1 MNQKHDKNK
10 KHEEK
15 EEDEDSL
22 NKLNINEEYA
32 EKFKHNEKRKE
43 MEKNRN
49 KYGINFRRNE
59 EDNDNDGEED
69 LSPEESEDSEG
80 ELDNEI
86 VRDKFI
92 NTLLELKDEKETQKL
107 IENKNPIFTDDDFK
121 QKREKIHKK
130 EEEEKIEYGI
140 KDVLLENENKNN
152 DSDNEDNNSENNI
165 YSVNYKPKKIE
176 EDQTEKNDFLKAANK
191 EENDSE
197 NSDDNNDVFF
207 DNGLLLKKK
216 ANNDTF
222 VNIDEDKDNKE
233 EKENKNE
240 TPEEAE
246 EKITKMTLSEA
257 LKKSKIKTKNV
268 NMNLLEQIWGDDKK
282 LSKDERFLRNYIL
295 SEGWLDKNTTGLN
308 KNLLLIDKEDEE
320 NEDKFDAFE
329 NKYNHR
335 FEEEGGANIT
345 TYQRNIDSYRHK
357 DDTRAV
363 KRKEHE
369 KRKEEEKKKFKEEL
383 KTKKLKQAE
392 EIKEKINK
400 LERIAGTEKIGELL
414 EEFEN
419 KDFNMDEFDKKM
431 NDIFNKEYY
440 NKELDD
446 EEIEKFDAKQ
456 ERHLKL
462 EEKEENE
469 EQNNNDDNNA
479 DDNENNENELWF
491 YCDSCKKPLKE
502 GKIKYECKT
511 CEDYTLCKK
520 CFKKIGHEHQMK
532 KDIVPAGCIPPDN
545 AEELI
550 EKVEKEEEN
559 NLLKCSRCQK
569 IIVENKYYICNEDSC
584 KNLKFCMTCRGLG
597 KNIHEHKLFKFII
610 KENEESENEDNKKTK
625 KEKLEALIDEKAN
638 YNIDDVIDGELGTK
652 FHYTK
657 VTKEDSGLTDDML
670 LLLDDKV
677 LNKYLPLKK
686 ITAYNDYKMPD
697 YKKKA
702 MLYRFEKLVNKKKKE
717 LANEFE
723 AKNKNEK
730 ENEKF
735 LLGQKTKG
743 EHEDKNGNE
752 KNEIKNK
759 EGEFKNKYKKDKKKK
774 KKNEENNNNESN
786 KKEKLSKEEFKKQKR
801 FETYGL

>member
-1 MNQKHDKNK
+1 MSQKHDKFNNDSN
-10 KHEEK
+10 
-15 EEDEDSL
+15 EEDEDSI

-32 EKFKHNEKRKE
+32 ERFKHNEKRKE
-43 MEKNRN
+43 MEKNRIKYGNNFRN
-49 KYGINFRRNE
+49 KYDN
-59 EDNDNDGEED
+59 EDNENDEE

-92 NTLLELKDEKETQKL
+92 NTLLELKDDKETKKL
-107 IENKNPIFTDDDFK
+107 IENKAPIFTDEDFK

-130 EEEEKIEYGI
+130 EENEKIEYGI
-140 KDVLLENENKNN
+140 KDALLDNNENEESNNN
-152 DSDNEDNNSENNI
+152 DNKSNNSDSENNI

-176 EDQTEKNDFLKAANK
+176 EDHTEKNEFISAANK
-191 EENDSE
+191 ELNDSE
-197 NSDDNNDVFF
+197 NSDNENNEDFF
-207 DNGLLLKKK
+207 DNGLLIKKK
-216 ANNDTF
+216 TNKDNFID
-222 VNIDEDKDNKE
+222 IDEDENMNNKKEKD
-233 EKENKNE
+233 NKNE

-246 EKITKMTLSEA
+246 EKIAKMTLSEA

-268 NMNLLEQIWGDDKK
+268 NMDLLEQIWGDDKK
-282 LSKDERFLRNYIL
+282 LSKNERFLRNYIL

-320 NEDKFDAFE
+320 NDDKFDEFE

-357 DDTRAV
+357 DDTRAT

-369 KRKEEEKKKFKEEL
+369 KRKKEEKKKFKEEL

-392 EIKEKINK
+392 EIKNKINK

-419 KDFNMDEFDKKM
+419 KDFNMDEFDQKM
-431 NDIFNKEYY
+431 NEIFNKEYY

-456 ERHLKL
+456 ERHLNL
-462 EEKEENE
+462 EEKEENNDE
-469 EQNNNDDNNA
+469 KENNYEDD
-479 DDNENNENELWF
+479 NNENELWF

-520 CFKKIGHEHQMK
+520 CFKKMGHEHQMK
-532 KDIVPAGCIPPDN
+532 KDIVPNGCAPPEN

-550 EKVEKEEEN
+550 ENVENENEN
-559 NLLKCSRCQK
+559 NILKCSRCHN
-569 IIVENKYYICNEDSC
+569 IIVENRYYICNEDSC
-584 KNLKFCMTCRGLG
+584 KDLKFCKTCRGLG
-597 KNIHEHKLFKFII
+597 QHIHEHKLIKFII
-610 KENEESENEDNKKTK
+610 KENEENEDEENKKTK
-625 KEKLEALIDEKAN
+625 KEKLQELIDEKAN
-638 YNIDDVIDGELGTK
+638 YTIDDVIDGELGTK

-686 ITAYNDYKMPD
+686 ISAYNDYKLPD

-702 MLYRFEKLVNKKKKE
+702 MLNRLEKLVNKKKRE
-717 LANEFE
+717 LAVEYE

-730 ENEKF
+730 ENEKY
-735 LLGQKTKG
+735 LLGKKTKG
-743 EHEDKNGNE
+743 ENENEDNKMINKE
-752 KNEIKNK
+752 KNKNK
-759 EGEFKNKYKKDKKKK
+759 NKHDKKNKKKK
-774 KKNEENNNNESN
+774 ENII
-786 KKEKLSKEEFKKQKR
+786 KDGKPKQKLSKEEFKKQKR
-801 FETYGL
+801 YETYGITE

>member
-1 MNQKHDKNK
+1 MSQKHG
-10 KHEEK
+10 KHK
-15 EEDEDSL
+15 DNNEEDEEDSI
-22 NKLNINEEYA
+22 NKLNINKEYA
-32 EKFKHNEKRKE
+32 ERFKHNEKRKE

-49 KYGINFRRNE
+49 KYGINFKKNKDSENE
-59 EDNDNDGEED
+59 ESDGEE
-69 LSPEESEDSEG
+69 SPEESEDSEG

-92 NTLLELKDEKETQKL
+92 NTLLELKDEKETKKL
-107 IENKNPIFTDDDFK
+107 IENKTPIFTDEDFK
-121 QKREKIHKK
+121 EKRPKIFHKEENEKIK
-130 EEEEKIEYGI
+130 YGI
-140 KDVLLENENKNN
+140 KDALLDNK
-152 DSDNEDNNSENNI
+152 DEESENEDNNSENNI

-176 EDQTEKNDFLKAANK
+176 EDQTEKNEFIKAANK
-191 EENDSE
+191 EDNDSE
-197 NSDDNNDVFF
+197 NSDDNNEEDFF
-207 DNGLLLKKK
+207 DSGLLIKKK
-216 ANNDTF
+216 ANKDIF
-222 VNIDEDKDNKE
+222 LDFDKDKNNKE
-233 EKENKNE
+233 EKEDKNE

-246 EKITKMTLSEA
+246 EKIAKMTLSEA

-268 NMNLLEQIWGDDKK
+268 NMDLLEQIWGDDKK

-357 DDTRAV
+357 DDTRAI
-363 KRKEHE
+363 KRKEHD

-400 LERIAGTEKIGELL
+400 LEKIAGTEKIGELL

-419 KDFNMDEFDKKM
+419 KDFNMDEFDEKM
-431 NDIFNKEYY
+431 NEIFNKEYY

-462 EEKEENE
+462 DEKEEE
-469 EQNNNDDNNA
+469 ENKD
-479 DDNENNENELWF
+479 ENNENELWF

-520 CFKKIGHEHQMK
+520 CYKKMGHEHQMK
-532 KDIVPAGCIPPDN
+532 KDIVPAGCIPPEN

-550 EKVEKEEEN
+550 AKVENQAEDSI
-559 NLLKCSRCQK
+559 LKCSKCNK
-569 IIVENKYYICNEDSC
+569 IIVENKYYICKEESC
-584 KNLKFCMTCRGLG
+584 KDLKFCKTCRGLG
-597 KNIHEHKLFKFII
+597 QHIHEHKLIKFII
-610 KENEESENEDNKKTK
+610 EQNEESDKEDEKKTK
-625 KEKLEALIDEKAN
+625 KEKLQQLIDEKAN
-638 YNIDDVIDGELGTK
+638 YTIDDVIDGELGTK

-657 VTKEDSGLTDDML
+657 VAKENSGLTDDML
-670 LLLDDKV
+670 LLLDDKI

-686 ITAYNDYKMPD
+686 ITAYNDYQLPD

-702 MLYRFEKLVNKKKKE
+702 MLNRLEKLVNKKKKE
-717 LANEFE
+717 LANEYE

-730 ENEKF
+730 ENEKL
-735 LLGQKTKG
+735 LLGQKIK
-743 EHEDKNGNE
+743 HDNE
-752 KNEIKNK
+752 NTNNDEGIKK
-759 EGEFKNKYKKDKKKK
+759 VKKDKYKNKNDKKNK
-774 KKNEENNNNESN
+774 KKNENNNDKDG
-786 KKEKLSKEEFKKQKR
+786 KKKQKLSKDEFKKQKR
-801 FETYGL
+801 LETYGIAE